1 MNSKVINVLP
11 DFENFNVEILEKEIS
26 QCIKNNILELK
37 NIKLKIEKNLESFD
51 ASIRPLEN
59 LNLKLENLW
68 SPFRH
73 LHGVADNEKLRAA
86 YERLEQEIVD
96 YYTKLE
102 QDATLFELYKKLK
115 DSKSEL
121 YINAAQERYLD
132 LKIQAVKLSG
142 VDLPSDKKNQY
153 KKFDEKLAKLSTEF
167 NNNILDSTDNWSFF
181 VAEDDKEQIK
191 GIPTH
196 TKMHAKECAEAEGKS
211 GYLFGLDAPTYMSI
225 MLYADNTKLRKR
237 FHKAYATR
245 ASDVKNIHDLKYDN
259 SQNLIEIL
267 KNRHEQAN
275 LLGFNNFAEYSIAPK
290 MAKSVQE
297 VKDFLWNLVDK
308 AKEHAIKDY
317 QDLQFYAK
325 NKHNIDKLE
334 AWDIAYY
341 SEKQKKDLFDISQ
354 EELRKYFPL
363 SKVLNGLFTILKKL
377 YGISFKENNDVKTWH
392 KDAFYVDVYN
402 KYNEFIGGIYFDL
415 FARKHKRGGAWMD
428 ECRVRMK
435 TFDNSIQ
442 APIAY
447 VTCNFNSPEG
457 NDPALLTHDD
467 VLTLFHE
474 VGHALHHV
482 LTKIDYR
489 DISGINGV
497 PWDVVELPSQIHE
510 NWCWEEQGLELISE
524 HIVSKESLPKEIL
537 LQLKKL
543 KNHQS
548 GLFLVRQL
556 EFALFDITLHENFDP
571 NKGFEQVAEILKDI
585 RNKVSVIPKEDYD
598 RFAHAFSHVFGGGY
612 AAGYYSYLWADML
625 AADAYNKF
633 KEEGIFSQ
641 KVGPSFLHNILE
653 VGGSVEPLKMFENFR
668 GRKPDIKYLLK
679 DYGLE

>member
-1 MNSKVINVLP
+1 MNSKLINILP
-11 DFENFNVEILEKEIS
+11 DFEKFNVEDLEKEIT
-26 QCIKNNILELK
+26 QCVKKNILELK
-37 NIKLKIEKNLESFD
+37 DIKLKLEKNIESFD
-51 ASIRPLEN
+51 SSIRPLEN

-86 YERLEQEIVD
+86 YERLEQLIVD

-102 QDATLFELYKKLK
+102 QDSSLFNLYKKLK
-115 DSKSEL
+115 ESKGEL
-121 YINAAQERYLD
+121 YLSSAQERYID
-132 LKIQAVKLSG
+132 LKIQSVKLSG
-142 VDLPSDKKNQY
+142 VDLPVDKKNQF
-153 KKFDEKLAKLSTEF
+153 KKLDEKLAKLGTEF
-167 NNNILDSTDNWSFF
+167 NNNILDSTDNWSYHINS
-181 VAEDDKEQIK
+181 DDKDKTQ

-196 TKMHAKECAEAEGKS
+196 TLMQAEENAKTEGMS

-225 MLYADNTKLRKR
+225 MLYADNIELRKI

-245 ASDVKNIHDLKYDN
+245 ASDVTDFHDLKYDN
-259 SQNLIEIL
+259 TNNLIEIL

-297 VKDFLWNLVDK
+297 VKDFLWNLVEK
-308 AKEHAIKDY
+308 AKSHAIKDY

-363 SKVLNGLFTILKKL
+363 PKVLKGLFVILKKL
-377 YGISFKENNDVKTWH
+377 YGISFKENNEVKTWH
-392 KDAFYVDVYN
+392 KDAFYVDINN

-428 ECRVRMK
+428 ECRVKMK
-435 TFDNSIQ
+435 TSFNDVQ

-447 VTCNFNSPEG
+447 VTCNFNKTEG
-457 NDPALLTHDD
+457 GDPALLTHED

-482 LTKIDYR
+482 LTKIDYH

-510 NWCWEEQGLELISE
+510 NWCWEEQGLEMVSE
-524 HIVSKESLPKEIL
+524 HIVSKEPLSSEIL
-537 LQLKKL
+537 NQLKKL
-543 KNHQS
+543 KNHHS
-548 GLFLVRQL
+548 GLFLIRQL

-571 NKGFEQVAEILKDI
+571 NKDEGQIAEILKDI
-585 RNKVSVIPKEDYD
+585 RNKVSVIPKELYD

-653 VGGSVEPLKMFENFR
+653 VGGSIDPLEMFKNFR
-668 GRKPDIKYLLK
+668 GRGPDIRYLLK
-679 DYGLE
+679 DYGVE